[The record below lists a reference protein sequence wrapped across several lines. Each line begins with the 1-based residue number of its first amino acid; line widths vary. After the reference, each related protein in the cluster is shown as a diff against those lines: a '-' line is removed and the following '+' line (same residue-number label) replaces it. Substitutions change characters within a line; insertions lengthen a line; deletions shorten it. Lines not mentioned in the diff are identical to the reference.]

1 MSVKKSK
8 WLLVLA
14 FCLMLLSNLA
24 QAKSIDD
31 YPTLAV
37 MPLTNKAPVTMDG
50 FGDYSGSATESMFF
64 EMGSTG
70 RFDLIERERLQ
81 EIVDEHSLNLT
92 GLVDP
97 SKAVELG
104 KLFGAEYL
112 AFGSVTS
119 LTAKESGGAAGVG
132 YGPGVV
138 GGMQKH
144 KVSATVMLRVVDVNT
159 GRIVLFG
166 RGKGK
171 SESTGTVAATSG
183 VMVMVGS
190 ASVSEEQ
197 CENAIE
203 KAVKDAVVGK
213 EGIISQLD
221 GKR

>member
-1 MSVKKSK
+1 MKKSK
-8 WLLVLA
+8 WWLLLA
-14 FCLMLLSNLA
+14 FCLLLLPNLA
-24 QAKSIDD
+24 QAKDIDEF
-31 YPTLAV
+31 PTVAV
-37 MPLTNKAPVTMDG
+37 MPMTNKAPVTMDG
-50 FGDYSGSATESMFF
+50 FGDYSGTATESMIF
-64 EMGSTG
+64 EVASTG
-70 RFDLIERERLQ
+70 RFECIERDRLQ

-97 SKAVELG
+97 SRAAEIG
-104 KLFGAEYL
+104 KLFGADYL

-119 LTAKESGGAAGVG
+119 LTAKESGGAAGTG
-132 YGPGVV
+132 WGI

-159 GRIVLFG
+159 GKIVLFG

-171 SESTGTVAATSG
+171 SESTGTMAAGGG

-213 EGIISQLD
+213 EGIIAQLD

>member
-1 MSVKKSK
+1 MKKSK
-8 WLLVLA
+8 WLFLLA
-14 FCLMLLSNLA
+14 FCLMMLPNLVL
-24 QAKSIDD
+24 AKSIDE
-31 YPTLAV
+31 YPIVAV
-37 MPLTNKAPVTMDG
+37 MPMTNKAPVTMDG
-50 FGDYSGSATESMFF
+50 FGDYSGSATESMIL

-70 RFDLIERERLQ
+70 RFDVIERERLQ
-81 EIVDEHSLNLT
+81 DIVDEHSLSLT
-92 GLVDP
+92 GLVDT
-97 SKAVELG
+97 SHAVQIGNILG
-104 KLFGAEYL
+104 ADYL

-119 LTAKESGGAAGVG
+119 LTAKESGGAVG
-132 YGPGVV
+132 TGIGI

-144 KVSATVMLRVVDVNT
+144 KVSATVMLRVVDVKT

-171 SESTGTVAATSG
+171 SESTGTVAAGGG

-213 EGIISQLD
+213 EGIIAQLD